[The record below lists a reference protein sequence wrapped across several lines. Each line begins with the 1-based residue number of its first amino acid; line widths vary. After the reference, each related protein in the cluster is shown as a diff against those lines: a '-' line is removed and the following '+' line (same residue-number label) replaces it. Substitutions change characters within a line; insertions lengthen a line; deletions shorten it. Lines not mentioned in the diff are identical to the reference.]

1 MGFDPKDLFD
11 GRPRELYPEIPYGVY
26 MVMGRGFFGW
36 HCRFREIARGG
47 IRCVKSPSRE
57 VYLRNA
63 ASLFEETY
71 NLAYTQQKKNK
82 DIAEG
87 GSKGTILLDT
97 TDQSKAR
104 DAFLKYCDSLLD
116 IMVPPPLYQ
125 QETSENTPLYSHLKS
140 PEVLFFGPDENTADY
155 MDLGAK
161 RAKERNY
168 QYPLSFT
175 TGKSQ
180 ELGGVAHDV
189 YGITT
194 TGVHEYVLCLLKELG
209 IEEENITKF
218 QTGGPDGDLGSNE
231 ILISKDR
238 TIAIVDGSG
247 VAHDP
252 AGLNREELERLAKSR
267 KPIKFFN
274 PKKIGPNGFLV
285 PVEQM
290 PVTLPD
296 GTTFKSGTVLRNQ
309 FPLLKYAKADLFVPC
324 GGRPASI
331 TLSNVKSVLQQWKYV
346 VEGANLFFT
355 DDARMVLE
363 KNGIILFKDASS
375 NKGGVTCSSFE
386 VLAALSM
393 EPQIHKECLTVP
405 KNGVVPKTYDNYVQ

>member
-140 PEVLFFGPDENTADY
+140 PVVLFFGPDENTADY

-247 VAHDP
+247 VLYDP
-252 AGLNREELERLAKSR
+252 AGLNREELVRLAKLRIPVKNFSR
-267 KPIKFFN
+267 SFL
-274 PKKIGPNGFLV
+274 GSSGFLV
-285 PVEQM
+285 LIEETNVK
-290 PVTLPD
+290 LPD
-296 GTTFKSGTVLRNQ
+296 GSTYRTGAELRDTFHLSS
-309 FPLLKYAKADLFVPC
+309 YATADLFVPC
-324 GGRPASI
+324 GGRP
-331 TLSNVKSVLQQWKYV
+331 NSVI
-346 VEGANLFFT
+346 G
-355 DDARMVLE
+355 
-363 KNGIILFKDASS
+363 
-375 NKGGVTCSSFE
+375 
-386 VLAALSM
+386 
-393 EPQIHKECLTVP
+393 
-405 KNGVVPKTYDNYVQ
+405 